1 MASIVMRS
9 LEDFAI
15 AMVESSRVLAFDTET
30 TGLHPHTDHV
40 CGWVV
45 ANAEHSL
52 YIPVAHKGGGNICD
66 APRFNRQLALAFA
79 KRSRLGLRT
88 VGFALPFDLWFA
100 GKEGVILRDPL
111 EDCQL
116 NAVLIRD
123 NLGRAYDLDSV
134 ARRHGLEGK
143 VEGELYE
150 TLFPIAN
157 TLRKRP
163 RKEPSRDDMIAF
175 SHLPG
180 DHDMVLAYAEGDGRV
195 TFDLWKAQQP
205 LLDLELGGGESLR
218 RVWKLECDLL
228 PKIAAMR
235 RRGLKVDVD
244 YGLKAIDRVNEE
256 KANRRARMNV
266 PADFKSKAPAA
277 VAAWLF
283 SQGVPFLPKTPTGKF
298 STRKAIL
305 ERIEAGRM
313 VLDLRDVETAES
325 SFIRPLLE
333 THLHKGRVHPE
344 LVQSANGQY
353 GTHTGRFS
361 SREPNMQAYPKRK
374 KFLGQIVRPLIIA
387 DEGMMIGEADVSQQE
402 PRCYA
407 HIAEEPSLLKGYN
420 STPPVDV
427 HTITSSVL
435 GLDRDTSKTLGL
447 SLFNG
452 MGVNALSDRMNI
464 DPPTARALRWAFFS
478 AYPEIYKFTEAA
490 PKLAASRGYVR
501 TILGRRAWFG
511 ENTHMAVSRIIQG
524 SAADQMKILLLQG
537 LQYCE
542 SDPRV
547 EILMTIHDSVLFQC
561 EIGTDLKEFR
571 RAIEDMTALYQIVG
585 SRHIP
590 MKVPFPVEIGLGS
603 NWSEASYGKKS

>member
-1 MASIVMRS
+1 MT

-15 AMVESSRVLAFDTET
+15 AMVECSRVISFDTET
-30 TGLHPHTDHV
+30 TGLNPHTDHV
-40 CGWVV
+40 CGYVV

-52 YIPVAHKGGGNICD
+52 YVPVAHKGGGNICD
-66 APRFNRQLALAFA
+66 VPRFHRRLALAFA

-88 VGFALPFDLWFA
+88 CGFALHFDMWMA
-100 GKEGVILRDPL
+100 GKEGVFLREPL

-143 VEGELYE
+143 VEGALYE

-157 TLRKRP
+157 ALRQKAGKKA
-163 RKEPSRDDMIAF
+163 RKEPSRDDMVAF
-175 SHLPG
+175 AELPG
-180 DHDMVLAYAEGDGRV
+180 DHPMAVAYAEGDGRV

-228 PKIAAMR
+228 PRIAAMR
-235 RRGLKVDVD
+235 RRGLKVDTD
-244 YGLKAIDRVNEE
+244 YGIRAIDRMNEE
-256 KANRRARMNV
+256 KVNRRAKMNV
-266 PADFKSKAPAA
+266 PADFKSKAPAQ

-283 SQGVPFLPKTPTGKF
+283 AQGVPWLPKTPTGKF

-325 SFIRPLLE
+325 SFIRPLLN
-333 THLHKGRVHPE
+333 THLHNGRVHPE

-374 KFLGQIVRPLIIA
+374 KFLGQIVRPLIVA
-387 DEGMMIGEADVSQQE
+387 DEGMAIGEADVSQQE
-402 PRCYA
+402 PRMYA
-407 HIAEEPSLLKGYN
+407 HIAEEPRLLKGYN
-420 STPPVDV
+420 STPFVDV
-427 HTITSSVL
+427 HNVTSGVL

-452 MGVNALSDRMNI
+452 MGVNALSDRMNV

-490 PKLAASRGYVR
+490 PKLARSRGFVR
-501 TILGRRAWFG
+501 TILGRRAFFD
-511 ENTHMAVSRIIQG
+511 ENVHMAVSRIIQG

-561 EIGTDLKEFR
+561 RIGTDLKEFR
-571 RAIEDMTALYQIVG
+571 RAIEDMTALYQIIG
-585 SRHIP
+585 SRHVP
-590 MKVPFPVEIGLGS
+590 MKIPFPVEIGLGS
-603 NWSEASYGKKS
+603 NWAEASYGKKS